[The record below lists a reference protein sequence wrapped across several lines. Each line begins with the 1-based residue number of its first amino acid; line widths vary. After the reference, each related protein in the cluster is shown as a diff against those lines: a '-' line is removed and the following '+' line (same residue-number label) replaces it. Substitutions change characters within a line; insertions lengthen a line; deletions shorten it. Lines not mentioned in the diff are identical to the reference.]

1 MDELT
6 RLQLLTE
13 AVMEFRTQLRNG
25 FEVDNFGQ
33 MILEIVQQANDQHLS
48 ELVIEAYNQRN
59 TNFGLVSIEI
69 LTEAMNYMHDKID
82 QLQKHQ

>member
-13 AVMEFRTQLRNG
+13 AIMEFRTLLRNG
-25 FEVDNFGQ
+25 MEVEEIGQ
-33 MILEIVQQANDQHLS
+33 MVLEVIQQGNDKHLL
-48 ELVIEAYNQRN
+48 ELVQEAYAQRDKS
-59 TNFGLVSIEI
+59 FAAIEI

-82 QLQKHQ
+82 QLQKNR

>member
-13 AVMEFRTQLRNG
+13 AVMEFRTQLRND

-33 MILEIVQQANDQHLS
+33 MVVEIVRKSNDSHLI
-48 ELVIEAYNQRN
+48 ELVEEAYKQRN
-59 TNFGLVSIEI
+59 NSKAAIDI
-69 LTEAMNYMHDKID
+69 LTEAMSYMHDKID
-82 QLQKHQ
+82 QQQRNM